1 MSRVSAPGGAG
12 NHPGGVRNPDVPGP
26 GGFAILIAAAPTG
39 LSSHLLKEPAMEA
52 AVTTCYRHPSYETYV
67 SCTRCERFICPDCMR
82 EAAVGHHCVECVKEG
97 RRSVRQARTVFGG
110 TVARSAVPVVTYAL
124 IGLNVLAYLAELVR
138 PGLVGRF
145 EMLGAGLTGP
155 DGTAYVHVH
164 ADYPP
169 GFHETGLVAGEWYR
183 LLTGAFLHLPP
194 DASSFGALP
203 FGVLHILFNMY
214 ALWNLGRVV
223 EEQLGRARFLAL
235 YLLSALGGSVLVYL
249 IAPYDGAV
257 GASGAV
263 FGLAASFYVINRRLG
278 RDMAAVNRFLAG
290 FLVWMVV
297 SAGFTSWQ
305 GHLGGLLTGA
315 AVTVVYAYAPGP
327 RRTPFQ
333 AAGCVV
339 LGAVLA
345 LLVVLKTSALTG

>member
-1 MSRVSAPGGAG
+1 
-12 NHPGGVRNPDVPGP
+12 
-26 GGFAILIAAAPTG
+26 
-39 LSSHLLKEPAMEA
+39 MEA
-52 AVTTCYRHPSYETYV
+52 AITTCYRHPAYETYV

-110 TVARSAVPVVTYAL
+110 SVARTAVPLVTCVL
-124 IGLNVLAYLAELVR
+124 MGLNILVYLAELVR
-138 PGLVGRF
+138 PGIVDRF
-145 EMLGAGLTGP
+145 GMTGAELTGP
-155 DGTAYVHVH
+155 DGVRYV
-164 ADYPP
+164 YESGGIP
-169 GFHETGLVAGEWYR
+169 GFDVSGVVGGEWYR

-194 DASSFGALP
+194 GDSALGSVP
-203 FGVLHILFNMY
+203 FGVLHIAFNMY

-223 EEQLGRARFLAL
+223 EEQLGRVRFLAL

-249 IAPYDGAV
+249 IAPLDTAV

-263 FGLAASFYVINRRLG
+263 FGLAAAFYVISRRLG
-278 RDMAAVNRFLAG
+278 RDMRAVNRFLAG

-315 AVTVVYAYAPGP
+315 LVTVVYAYAPAE
-327 RRTPFQ
+327 RRTAVQ

-339 LGAVLA
+339 LSAVLV

>member
-1 MSRVSAPGGAG
+1 
-12 NHPGGVRNPDVPGP
+12 
-26 GGFAILIAAAPTG
+26 
-39 LSSHLLKEPAMEA
+39 MEA
-52 AVTTCYRHPSYETYV
+52 AITTCYRHPSYETYV

-82 EAAVGHHCVECVKEG
+82 EASVGHHCVECVKEG
-97 RRSVRQARTVFGG
+97 RRSVRQARTVLGG
-110 TVARSAVPVVTYAL
+110 AVARSAVPLVTYVL
-124 IGLNVLAYLAELVR
+124 MGLNILVYLAELVR
-138 PGLVGRF
+138 PGIVDRF
-145 EMLGAGLTGP
+145 GMTGAELTGP
-155 DGTAYVHVH
+155 DGLRYV
-164 ADYPP
+164 YESGGIP
-169 GFHETGLVAGEWYR
+169 GFDVTGVLGGEWYR

-194 DASSFGALP
+194 DGSALGSVP
-203 FGVLHILFNMY
+203 FGVLHIVFNMY

-223 EEQLGRARFLAL
+223 EEQLGRVRFLAL

-249 IAPYDGAV
+249 VAPLETSV

-263 FGLAASFYVINRRLG
+263 FGLAAAFYVISRRLG
-278 RDMAAVNRFLAG
+278 RDTHTVNRFLAG

-315 AVTVVYAYAPGP
+315 LVTVVYAYAPAE
-327 RRTPFQ
+327 RRTSVQ

-339 LGAVLA
+339 LAAVLV